1 MKTVSVRASDVQRS
15 WYVIDAEG
23 QTLGRLASE
32 VASILRGKWK
42 PSYTPHVDC
51 GDHVV
56 VVNCERVHLTGRKR
70 ELKTY
75 FRHSQYPGGEKIIP
89 FSRMLA
95 RKPEEIIRLAVRGM
109 LPKTKLGRQMITKLQ
124 VYAGPDH
131 PHAAQR
137 PVAHKIGTQGRELS
151 GRAAG

>member
-1 MKTVSVRASDVQRS
+1 MKTVSARATDVRRS

-32 VASILRGKWK
+32 VASMLRGKWK

-70 ELKTY
+70 EQKTY
-75 FRHSQYPGGEKIIP
+75 FRHSQYPGGDKHIP
-89 FSRMLA
+89 FARMQA

-124 VYAGPDH
+124 VYKGPEH
-131 PHAAQR
+131 PHAAQA
-137 PVAHKIGTQGRELS
+137 PVAHKIGSQGRELA
-151 GRAAG
+151 GRDAE

>member
-1 MKTVSVRASDVQRS
+1 MKTVSTRGQDVRRS

-56 VVNCERVHLTGRKR
+56 VINCERVHLTGRKT
-70 ELKTY
+70 EQKQY
-75 FRHSQYPGGEKIIP
+75 FRHSRYPGGEKFTP
-89 FSRMLA
+89 FSRMLS
-95 RKPEEIIRLAVRGM
+95 RKPEEIIRLAVKGM
-109 LPKTKLGRQMITKLQ
+109 LPKTKLGRQMYTKLQ
-124 VYAGPDH
+124 VYKGSEH
-131 PHAAQR
+131 PHAAQK
-137 PVAHKIGTQGRELS
+137 PIAHKIGSQGRELA
-151 GRAAG
+151 GRTI